1 MLFDFILG
9 FSSSL
14 NFFMFVLLFEDET
27 IGEKK
32 SEGKKF
38 LFGLFLREIEVL
50 FLLIEIKK

>member
-1 MLFDFILG
+1 MLFDFIFG

-38 LFGLFLREIEVL
+38 LFGLFLRDIEVL

>member
-38 LFGLFLREIEVL
+38 LFGFFLSEIEVL

>member
-1 MLFDFILG
+1 MLFDFIFG

-27 IGEKK
+27 ISEKK

-38 LFGLFLREIEVL
+38 LFGLFLSEIEVL